1 MRVSGPPP
9 VEIANSAA
17 RRLAAV
23 TSHLVRD
30 TLRPMFKSGGVEL
43 LEIERRHLNSQKA
56 ALSQSQTI
64 YVYHGGGAASA
75 RMC

>member
-43 LEIERRHLNSQKA
+43 LEIERHLNSQKA

>member
-56 ALSQSQTI
+56 ASQSQTI